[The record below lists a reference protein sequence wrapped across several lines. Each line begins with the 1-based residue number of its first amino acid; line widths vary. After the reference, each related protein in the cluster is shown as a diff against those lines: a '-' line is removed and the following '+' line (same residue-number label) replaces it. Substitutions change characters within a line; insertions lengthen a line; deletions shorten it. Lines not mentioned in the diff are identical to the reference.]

1 MKSLPAILSVTFL
14 SLTLTNCSLSRE
26 EMASR
31 VKPSILKIFYRNQ
44 PGHENDFLVARKTEI
59 YTQLR
64 EAYGL
69 KKDGKRLLGT
79 EKGKVGDVTGVRV
92 FSGDVDSALVAFE
105 PERGKSD
112 DPTLKI
118 GSLDSLK
125 ISNYI
130 FISGFLRRGGK
141 VVSQF
146 MEGTVSPDF
155 GYLKESLSNLEW
167 QTFRQAEE
175 RLETGFQGW
184 TFSRY
189 IPINF
194 LWQSKFYSVCISGFN
209 SWVLFLAGVIL
220 GGGIVY
226 FGLRYF
232 QLPGVAKQRQ
242 RELERQLKDEQLTRQ
257 QIEET
262 LNSVQNTDIQ
272 TQREWEWPLECE
284 RDKTEEVETLAQRPS
299 EFNKSQYIE
308 YYSYVDVP
316 LVSAVGV
323 DYTRLCDL
331 LVTKQWKEADL
342 ETWKVM
348 LKVAGRE
355 LKGCLRVKDVENFPS
370 LDLSTIDKLWVKYSS
385 GKFGFSVQK
394 QIYQNLV
401 DIQESE
407 SEAWKAFGD
416 KVGWR
421 RGGEWLSYDRMTF
434 SDQHYMGH
442 LPGIWVELRED

>member
-1 MKSLPAILSVTFL
+1 MKSLLAILSVTFL

-31 VKPSILKIFYRNQ
+31 VRPSIPKIFYRNQ
-44 PGHENDFLVARKTEI
+44 PGNENDFLVARKTEI

-141 VVSQF
+141 I
-146 MEGTVSPDF
+146 EGTVSPDF

-242 RELERQLKDEQLTRQ
+242 RELERQLKDEQLSRQ
-257 QIEET
+257 RIEET

-407 SEAWKAFGD
+407 SEAWEAFGD